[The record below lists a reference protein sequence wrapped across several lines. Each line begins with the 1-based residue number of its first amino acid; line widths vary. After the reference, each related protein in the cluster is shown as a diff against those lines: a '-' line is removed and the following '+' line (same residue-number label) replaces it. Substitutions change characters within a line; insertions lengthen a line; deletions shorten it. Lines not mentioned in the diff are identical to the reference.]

1 MPRNDDDID
10 LVGLFGLSAAEA
22 GALGLDAPAP
32 AALSS
37 DDASSSPEGLPAQA
51 VQPPDAPSPH
61 PTTGRSRPIHVRE
74 DNTRL
79 DEELDLLAMLD
90 GRGPAPAPTATLD
103 AGHASPRDL
112 APAPAPAPA
121 PAVELSS
128 TVASLTPATD
138 DTDRAALSS
147 GEDSAPMLPRWQRAT
162 ASGSAQPEVSGPGL
176 EVSGSGL
183 EEEDEALVS
192 LFGLSGEEAASLGLP
207 SQETPT
213 LLADDTPAL
222 LADDA
227 PALLVTEAPTPLVE
241 MSVTPSLEQDIDVEG
256 LFDLSNEEVWAL
268 GLTPPD
274 RDTRADERRAGPV
287 VLPGG
292 NNHDDEEDTALPFN
306 GETPLPTMRL
316 QAIAPLPQ
324 PLPRGGDFHADPAL
338 LEAFAEESAELLD
351 GLHVELEGLEGNP
364 EDRDAFLE
372 TRRIIHTLKGGAK
385 MCGFEHIGALTHA
398 CENLL
403 DLVADGA
410 APLDTPALR
419 ALFAC
424 EPLLRATVQ
433 DALTG
438 SGRAAG
444 EEAERLTELAAHF
457 DALCVGAGSTVQAPW
472 RDDIDASLAV
482 DTVPSISAAPW
493 DNNEADGDEEDQGGA
508 PSAPLDEPIL
518 VETRLEAETRLEER
532 SALSEP
538 APQSAGDA
546 TTGSAGVLPA
556 DVGAQNPRSVTDTP
570 EAGTRVDTPEARPG
584 RQDVGAPGERRADV
598 SEASASADT
607 DTPDNGPAH
616 AAPPLDDTPSTAR
629 PVTNQ
634 PEASAEAD
642 LSKAPSEAERPE
654 APSEAERPEAPSE
667 ADRSEASVGLVAG
680 PQRAAAYAEPARPAG
695 WVPAVVVAPKPERA
709 AGRGDEPRP
718 SGRRGSNSINVDL
731 AKVDAVVAKVTEVA
745 AHRASYQGM
754 VRQLMDTAE
763 EARRNVERLQA
774 LAAQIGNE
782 CARMRPEPTR
792 STPGAQSGARDDL
805 DLESYSPLNTA
816 VLQLQEAVSDQQA
829 LIQRVADTI
838 TTHWRLRAVE
848 SRVDADIQS
857 ALVNIRLIPLANMRV
872 RLDGV
877 VRQATQATGKN
888 VRWTLQGGSVAVEKN
903 VFDHLFEPL
912 MHLLRN
918 AVDHGLESAE
928 GRRAAGKP
936 ETGSITVE
944 ARQEDNR
951 IVIRVVD
958 DGAGIDPDR
967 VAALAVDRGV
977 IAPDAARGLTPQQ
990 RMELIFTPG
999 FSTAASVSHLSGRGV
1014 GMDAVREA
1022 CARMGGTLELESKG
1036 EQGTTFALHLPLSL
1050 SVTRGLIVRD
1060 GGCSMALPVTGVS
1073 ALHLVSADD
1082 IVEGPLGRVARI
1094 EGQDL
1099 PVYNLPPL
1107 PGARAAD
1114 YVRNGEV
1121 HVLQVA
1127 HEGGFI
1133 GVLIEDVLGEEEML
1147 VKAPPA
1153 LLRHVKSL
1161 LGAYV
1166 LPDGTVAPVVNLPRV
1181 LADLRPVATLS
1192 PPAAEVGERPRTALI
1207 VDDSTSMRVALSG
1220 TLRNAGFTVLTAR
1233 DGQEALDVLK
1243 HEGLPSL
1250 VTLDIEMPRMDGLEA
1265 LFAIRQMPGA
1275 EALPVFMM
1283 TSRGGAKHRR
1293 AAEQLGATRYF
1304 TKPYRDSELA
1314 AAATAACATT

>member
-22 GALGLDAPAP
+22 GALGLDTPAP
-32 AALSS
+32 GARSS
-37 DDASSSPEGLPAQA
+37 DAASSPEDLPTQA
-51 VQPPDAPSPH
+51 MQPPEASSPH
-61 PTTGRSRPIHVRE
+61 PTVGRPVHVQK

-79 DEELDLLAMLD
+79 DEELDLFAMLD
-90 GRGPAPAPTATLD
+90 GRGPAPTATPD
-103 AGHASPRDL
+103 AGHASTRGF
-112 APAPAPAPA
+112 APAPV
-121 PAVELSS
+121 VELSS
-128 TVASLTPATD
+128 AGASLTSTAN
-138 DTDRAALSS
+138 DTDRAALSL
-147 GEDSAPMLPRWQRAT
+147 EQDRAPMLPRWQRAT
-162 ASGSAQPEVSGPGL
+162 PAPMSEPTQPGGAEQELSGPGL
-176 EVSGSGL
+176 E
-183 EEEDEALVS
+183 EEDGVLVS
-192 LFGLSGEEAASLGLP
+192 LFGLSVEEAASLGLP
-207 SQETPT
+207 SQEEPTP
-213 LLADDTPAL
+213 LATD
-222 LADDA
+222 
-227 PALLVTEAPTPLVE
+227 APTPSATDAPTPSATDAPTPSATDAPTP
-241 MSVTPSLEQDIDVEG
+241 SVAALAAPSLEQDIDVEG
-256 LFDLSNEEVWAL
+256 LFDLSNEEAWAL
-268 GLTPPD
+268 GLTPSD
-274 RDTRADERRAGPV
+274 RDARANERQADPV

-292 NNHDDEEDTALPFN
+292 NNHDVEEDTALPFK
-306 GETPLPTMRL
+306 GKTPLPTMRL

-324 PLPRGGDFHADPAL
+324 PLPRSGDVHADPDL
-338 LEAFAEESAELLD
+338 LDAFAEESAELLD

-364 EDRDAFLE
+364 DDRDALLE
-372 TRRIIHTLKGGAK
+372 TRRIVHTLKGGAK

-438 SGRAAG
+438 SGGAAG
-444 EEAERLTELAAHF
+444 EDAERLTELAAHF
-457 DALCVGAGSTVQAPW
+457 DALCVGAGSTAQAPW
-472 RDDIDASLAV
+472 RDDIDTSLAV
-482 DTVPSISAAPW
+482 DTAPSIPAAPW
-493 DNNEADGDEEDQGGA
+493 NGNEEDSNEEDQDGA
-508 PSAPLDEPIL
+508 PSAPLDKPRL
-518 VETRLEAETRLEER
+518 VETCLEAETRLEER

-538 APQSAGDA
+538 APRSAGDA
-546 TTGSAGVLPA
+546 PTRSADVLPA
-556 DVGAQNPRSVTDTP
+556 DISAQNPRSVADTP

-584 RQDVGAPGERRADV
+584 RQVAGAPDKRRADV
-598 SEASASADT
+598 AEASASAG
-607 DTPDNGPAH
+607 TPDNGLAH
-616 AAPPLDDTPSTAR
+616 AAPSPDDTSSPAL
-629 PVTNQ
+629 PVTNR
-634 PEASAEAD
+634 S
-642 LSKAPSEAERPE
+642 
-654 APSEAERPEAPSE
+654 EAPSE
-667 ADRSEASVGLVAG
+667 ADRGEASVGLVVG
-680 PQRAAAYAEPARPAG
+680 PPRAAAYAEPARPAG
-695 WVPAVVVAPKPERA
+695 WIPTAVIAPKPERG

-754 VRQLMDTAE
+754 VRQLMDTSE

-782 CARMRPEPTR
+782 CARMRPEPAR
-792 STPGAQSGARDDL
+792 SAPGAGQSGARDDL

-857 ALVNIRLIPLANMRV
+857 ALVNIRLIPLVNMRV

-999 FSTAASVSHLSGRGV
+999 FSTATSVSHLSGRGV

-1036 EQGTTFALHLPLSL
+1036 GQGTTFALHLPLSL

-1060 GGCSMALPVTGVS
+1060 GGCPMALPVTGVS
-1073 ALHLVSADD
+1073 ALNLVSADD
-1082 IVEGPLGRVARI
+1082 IVEGPLGRIARI

-1166 LPDGTVAPVVNLPRV
+1166 LPDGTVAPVVNLPQV

-1192 PPAAEVGERPRTALI
+1192 PPATEVGERPRTALI

-1220 TLRNAGFTVLTAR
+1220 TLQNVGFIVLTAR

-1243 HEGLPSL
+1243 REGLPSL

-1275 EALPVFMM
+1275 ETLPVFMM

-1314 AAATAACATT
+1314 ATAACATT